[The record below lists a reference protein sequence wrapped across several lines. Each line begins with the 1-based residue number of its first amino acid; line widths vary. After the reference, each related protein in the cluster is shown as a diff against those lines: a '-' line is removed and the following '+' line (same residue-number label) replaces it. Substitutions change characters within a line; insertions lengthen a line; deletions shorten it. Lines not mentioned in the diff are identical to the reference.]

1 MSAHDVACS
10 SGTLVGVSARM
21 NEHDAARSRFGAMSG
36 CCRSSPVSM
45 MPTRAPLPWFTAYE
59 PSVVALI
66 IRMSHWHGDS
76 GSGPLGMAMSAL
88 E

>member
-1 MSAHDVACS
+1 
-10 SGTLVGVSARM
+10 
-21 NEHDAARSRFGAMSG
+21 
-36 CCRSSPVSM
+36 M
-45 MPTRAPLPWFTAYE
+45 MPTRAPAPWFTVYE

-76 GSGPLGMAMSAL
+76 GSGPLGMAICAL